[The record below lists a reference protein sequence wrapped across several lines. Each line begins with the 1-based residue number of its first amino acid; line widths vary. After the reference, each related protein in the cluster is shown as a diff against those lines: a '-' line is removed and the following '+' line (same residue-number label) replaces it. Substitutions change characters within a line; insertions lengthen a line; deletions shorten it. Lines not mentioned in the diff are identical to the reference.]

1 MYTEKKVNIDHNIIE
16 PLIRFS
22 LKEGD
27 ELSGMDLDSCKSVC
41 GPHGSLFPH
50 PAVSKIDQKVSEFQI
65 DGDSFE
71 IPVEYQ
77 SDDKL
82 THLLNRAKE
91 SFKSKL
97 YAMSGSDSVS
107 PVASS
112 SSSST
117 PTLRMVLSILGGDS
131 IEKNLA

>member
-41 GPHGSLFPH
+41 GPHGALFPH
-50 PAVSKIDQKVSEFQI
+50 PSLSKIDQKVSEFRL
-65 DGDSFE
+65 DADSFK

-77 SDDKL
+77 
-82 THLLNRAKE
+82 
-91 SFKSKL
+91 
-97 YAMSGSDSVS
+97 
-107 PVASS
+107 
-112 SSSST
+112 
-117 PTLRMVLSILGGDS
+117 GGNS
-131 IEKNLA
+131 IEFFWLVLA

>member
-1 MYTEKKVNIDHNIIE
+1 M
-16 PLIRFS
+16 PLLNRYS

-50 PAVSKIDQKVSEFQI
+50 PTALSKIAQKVSEFQI

-77 SDDKL
+77 GC
-82 THLLNRAKE
+82 H
-91 SFKSKL
+91 
-97 YAMSGSDSVS
+97 
-107 PVASS
+107 
-112 SSSST
+112 
-117 PTLRMVLSILGGDS
+117 SIRYQNVTEIS
-131 IEKNLA
+131 IT